1 MLGDN
6 LEPLGLGEAG
16 DGAALGVNAKSRAA
30 LFGGANPVI
39 GDDRL
44 GHDDLDLP
52 PVKIP
57 I

>member
-1 MLGDN
+1 MNSLWKSLADA
-6 LEPLGLGEAG
+6 P
-16 DGAALGVNAKSRAA
+16 GAALGVNAKSRAA

-52 PVKIP
+52 SCENNHMNV
-57 I
+57 